1 MRPLHHPAAPLL
13 VGVERRTCISY
24 PIRKM
29 NSPRYALAVT
39 MLAVCQLVQA
49 QTEPLAQPVVPTATG
64 IVEGA
69 SASAVAQPATSSPPI
84 TPAPTQPPS
93 RVEGE
98 KPQASATVSAEAKTP
113 PAAASAEQ
121 RIIRGT
127 GQVIAPPKGM
137 PPLTGAPVSFR
148 FEEAPVAEVVRTVMG
163 DILKV
168 DYVMHPPLQGTV
180 TLATRAPIP
189 PDQAVFLLESAL
201 QANGL
206 ALVRDARGTFHAG
219 RADALKNVAGSIR
232 QFSGSNPSIPPGYG
246 AVIIPLQYIGAGEM
260 ASILRPMVA
269 PEAIVRVDTVRNL
282 LVMMGTRTQ
291 AEGWMD
297 LVNTFDVDLLKGMS
311 VGVFPLKHATVKEVE
326 AALRLVSGGGSAGSA
341 SPLPGSAL
349 PGTAT
354 ATTSP
359 AAVAAAGSATLGE
372 SNPFFGALRIMPIER
387 INSILVVTPRAA
399 YLDEARR
406 WIDRLD
412 KPSDGGSEPQLFI
425 YPVQNGNARHLAGV
439 LGGLFGGSSGGAAAT
454 ANNGIAPG
462 LGSTTGNSF
471 GQAGGGNTFGNTSMG
486 GLGNSRTGLASAL
499 TSGGAGSGGLNSLNR
514 TNTPAATNQAAATAM
529 LGTIRVVADDLNNS
543 ILVWGTRS
551 EFNKIEATLKRL
563 DLPLTQVLI
572 DASIIEVTLDDSLQ
586 YGLQWTFSGDAR
598 NGYSGRGAVGGALST
613 AASSG
618 FSYALSN
625 GAGTLKAT
633 LSALASKS
641 LPKMISNPSLM
652 VLDNHTATIA
662 VGDQVP
668 VSTSTITSE
677 TTTVTSSTI
686 QYKDTGVNLSVTPSV
701 NAGNIVAMQ
710 IDQTVTDAGET
721 VKDANNQLKFLQ
733 RQISSKVAVRS
744 GESIVL
750 GGLIKDNKS
759 SSKEGVPLLK
769 DIPLVGG
776 LFAQNKSSGGR
787 TELLVIITP
796 RVVRSDVDI
805 REVSEDLRERLKG
818 LRAIEV
824 DLPSGRN
831 PVTPKVQSEQLAPA
845 QVNSNGWQ

>member
-1 MRPLHHPAAPLL
+1 
-13 VGVERRTCISY
+13 
-24 PIRKM
+24 M
-29 NSPRYALAVT
+29 NSPRYALAAT

-49 QTEPLAQPVVPTATG
+49 QTESSATSVATDVTRGAAVPAEAASTQSTSPAVVPAAVS
-64 IVEGA
+64 VEGDKSHTSTTN
-69 SASAVAQPATSSPPI
+69 SANAKA
-84 TPAPTQPPS
+84 AP
-93 RVEGE
+93 E
-98 KPQASATVSAEAKTP
+98 
-113 PAAASAEQ
+113 AAAAEP
-121 RIIRGT
+121 RIIRGN

-412 KPSDGGSEPQLFI
+412 KPSDGGAEPQLFI

-439 LGGLFGGSSGGAAAT
+439 LGGLFGGSSGGTAAT

-598 NGYSGRGAVGGALST
+598 NGYSGRGALGGALST
-613 AASSG
+613 AATSG

-625 GAGTLKAT
+625 GSGTLKAT

-641 LPKMISNPSLM
+641 LLKMISNPSLM

-796 RVVRSDVDI
+796 RVVRTDVDI

-824 DLPSGRN
+824 DLPVSRSPTGN
-831 PVTPKVQSEQLAPA
+831 NMQVPQPTPVQP
-845 QVNSNGWQ
+845 N

>member
-1 MRPLHHPAAPLL
+1 
-13 VGVERRTCISY
+13 
-24 PIRKM
+24 M
-29 NSPRYALAVT
+29 NSPRYALAATV
-39 MLAVCQLVQA
+39 LATCQLVHA
-49 QTEPLAQPVVPTATG
+49 QTEPSVKSVTPSEAGTTESVNVPVLVKPARPTVVTD
-64 IVEGA
+64 
-69 SASAVAQPATSSPPI
+69 S
-84 TPAPTQPPS
+84 APTGVDQP
-93 RVEGE
+93 
-98 KPQASATVSAEAKTP
+98 KAST
-113 PAAASAEQ
+113 AASAETKTTPDAAGSEP
-121 RIIRGT
+121 RIIRGN

-148 FEEAPVAEVVRTVMG
+148 FEEAPVAEVLRTVMG

-180 TLATRAPIP
+180 TLATRSPIP

-219 RADALKNVAGSIR
+219 RADALKNVAGSVR
-232 QFSGSNPSIPPGYG
+232 QFSSSNPSIPPGYG

-260 ASILRPMVA
+260 ASILRPLVS
-269 PEAIVRVDTVRNL
+269 PESIVRVDTVRNL

-297 LVNTFDVDLLKGMS
+297 LVNTFDVNLLKGMS
-311 VGVFPLKHATVKEVE
+311 IGVFPLKHASVKEVE
-326 AALRLVSGGGSAGSA
+326 AALRLVSGGGGGSVA
-341 SPLPGSAL
+341 SVPGSAM
-349 PGTAT
+349 PGVAT
-354 ATTSP
+354 ASTSSG
-359 AAVAAAGSATLGE
+359 AVSASAAGSAALGE

-399 YLDEARR
+399 YLEEARL

-412 KPSDGGSEPQLFI
+412 RPSDGGSEPQLFI

-439 LGGLFGGSSGGAAAT
+439 LGGLFGGSGGAAAAP

-462 LGSTTGNSF
+462 LGATTANSLGQPGVGGSPF
-471 GQAGGGNTFGNTSMG
+471 GSAGSGM
-486 GLGNSRTGLASAL
+486 LGNSRTGLASAL
-499 TSGGAGSGGLNSLNR
+499 TSGGASLGGANNLNR
-514 TNTPAATNQAAATAM
+514 PNPQAANNQAAAAAM
-529 LGTIRVVADDLNNS
+529 LGSIRVVADDLNNS
-543 ILVWGTRS
+543 ILVWSTRA

-572 DASIIEVTLDDSLQ
+572 EASIIEVTLDDSLQ

-598 NGYSGRGAVGGALST
+598 NGYSGTGSVGGALNT
-613 AASSG
+613 AATSG

-625 GAGTLKAT
+625 GAGKLKAT

-641 LPKMISNPSLM
+641 LVKMISNPSLM
-652 VLDNHTATIA
+652 VLDNHTATIT

-677 TTTVTSSTI
+677 TTTVTTSTI

-701 NAGNIVAMQ
+701 NAGNVVAMQ
-710 IDQTVTDAGET
+710 IDQTVTDTGAAEKG
-721 VKDANNQLKFLQ
+721 ANNQLRFLQ

-759 SSKEGVPLLK
+759 SSNSGVPLLK
-769 DIPLVGG
+769 DIPLVGS
-776 LFAQNKSSGGR
+776 LFAQNNSTGAR

-824 DLPSGRN
+824 DVPPARGAAGAN
-831 PVTPKVQSEQLAPA
+831 MQPAPA
-845 QVNSNGWQ
+845 QPH

>member
-1 MRPLHHPAAPLL
+1 
-13 VGVERRTCISY
+13 
-24 PIRKM
+24 M

-49 QTEPLAQPVVPTATG
+49 QTESSATPVAADVTRGTPVPAEAASTQSTPPAVVPA
-64 IVEGA
+64 
-69 SASAVAQPATSSPPI
+69 
-84 TPAPTQPPS
+84 PAPA
-93 RVEGE
+93 EGE
-98 KPQASATVSAEAKTP
+98 KSRTSTTNSANAKAAP
-113 PAAASAEQ
+113 EVAAAEP
-121 RIIRGT
+121 RIIRGN

-326 AALRLVSGGGSAGSA
+326 AALRLVSGGGGAGSA

-439 LGGLFGGSSGGAAAT
+439 LGGLFGGSSGGTAAT

-598 NGYSGRGAVGGALST
+598 NGYSGRGALGGALST
-613 AASSG
+613 AATSG

-625 GAGTLKAT
+625 GSGTLKAT

-641 LPKMISNPSLM
+641 LLKMISNPSLM

-796 RVVRSDVDI
+796 RVVRTDVDI

-824 DLPSGRN
+824 DLPVSRN
-831 PVTPKVQSEQLAPA
+831 PSDNKIQAIQPTPVQP
-845 QVNSNGWQ
+845 N

>member
-1 MRPLHHPAAPLL
+1 ML
-13 VGVERRTCISY
+13 T
-24 PIRKM
+24 M
-29 NSPRYALAVT
+29 NSSRFVLTATVLA
-39 MLAVCQLVQA
+39 ASQLVHAQA
-49 QTEPLAQPVVPTATG
+49 TQP
-64 IVEGA
+64 
-69 SASAVAQPATSSPPI
+69 SMPATVAVEATSQAPSNPSSG
-84 TPAPTQPPS
+84 AVDSSKVQ
-93 RVEGE
+93 
-98 KPQASATVSAEAKTP
+98 QTP
-113 PAAASAEQ
+113 PAAADTKPAPEAPGSEP
-121 RIIRGT
+121 RIIRGN
-127 GQVIAPPKGM
+127 GQVIAPPKAF

-180 TLATRAPIP
+180 TLATRTPIP

-219 RADALKNVAGSIR
+219 RADALKNVAGSVR
-232 QFSGSNPSIPPGYG
+232 QFTSSNPNIPPGYG

-260 ASILRPMVA
+260 ASILRPMVS

-311 VGVFPLKHATVKEVE
+311 VGVFPLKYASVKEVE
-326 AALRLVSGGGSAGSA
+326 VALRLVSGGGAAATSGVPGMAAPATTTGS
-341 SPLPGSAL
+341 
-349 PGTAT
+349 
-354 ATTSP
+354 TSP
-359 AAVAAAGSATLGE
+359 AAVAAAGSATLGD

-387 INSILVVTPRAA
+387 INSILVVTPRAS
-399 YLDEARR
+399 YLEEARR
-406 WIDRLD
+406 WIERLD

-439 LGGLFGGSSGGAAAT
+439 LGGLFGGSSGGTTTT

-462 LGSTTGNSF
+462 LGSTTSNSF
-471 GQAGGGNTFGNTSMG
+471 GQTGISNTFGNSGASTV
-486 GLGNSRTGLASAL
+486 GNSRNAMASAL
-499 TSGGAGSGGLNSLNR
+499 TSGGAGSSGLNSLNR
-514 TNTPAATNQAAATAM
+514 NTTQGTTNQGATSAT

-543 ILVWGTRS
+543 ILVWGTRA

-572 DASIIEVTLDDSLQ
+572 EASIIEVTLDDTLE
-586 YGLQWTFSGDAR
+586 YGLKWSFSGDAQS
-598 NGYSGRGAVGGALST
+598 GYSGIGNVGGALAQSV
-613 AASSG
+613 SSG

-625 GAGTLKAT
+625 GAGKLKAT
-633 LSALASKS
+633 LSALATKQ
-641 LPKMISNPSLM
+641 LVKMISNPSLM

-668 VSTSTITSE
+668 VKTSTSISDTTSVQ
-677 TTTVTSSTI
+677 TSTI
-686 QYKDTGVNLSVTPSV
+686 QYKDTGVHLSVTPSV
-701 NAGNIVAMQ
+701 NAGNVVAMQ
-710 IDQTVTDAGET
+710 IDQTVTDTGAE
-721 VKDANNQLKFLQ
+721 VEAADKQMKFMQ

-750 GGLIKDNKS
+750 GGLIKDKKD
-759 SSKEGVPLLK
+759 SSKSGVPLLQNL
-769 DIPLVGG
+769 PLVGG
-776 LFAQNKSSGGR
+776 LFAQNTSNGAR

-796 RVVRSDVDI
+796 RVVRTDVDI

-824 DLPSGRN
+824 DIPASRT
-831 PVTPKVQSEQLAPA
+831 PVDTKVQATQPVQA
-845 QVNSNGWQ
+845 QPN

>member
-1 MRPLHHPAAPLL
+1 MLRLHIQLSIA
-13 VGVERRTCISY
+13 T
-24 PIRKM
+24 M
-29 NSPRYALAVT
+29 NSSRYVLVATVLA
-39 MLAVCQLVQA
+39 ASQLVQA
-49 QTEPLAQPVVPTATG
+49 QTGQPATPAAVAAEGAPAAPVAQTPVQPTAA
-64 IVEGA
+64 VP
-69 SASAVAQPATSSPPI
+69 SASARS
-84 TPAPTQPPS
+84 
-93 RVEGE
+93 E
-98 KPQASATVSAEAKTP
+98 KPQTASAPTAETKPSTETQG
-113 PAAASAEQ
+113 AEP
-121 RIIRGT
+121 RIIRGN
-127 GQVIAPPKGM
+127 GQVIAPPKVTPALAGE
-137 PPLTGAPVSFR
+137 PVSFR

-180 TLATRAPIP
+180 TLATRTPIP

-219 RADALKNVAGSIR
+219 RADALKNVAGSVR
-232 QFSGSNPSIPPGYG
+232 QFTSSNPSIPPGYG

-260 ASILRPMVA
+260 ASILRPMVS

-311 VGVFPLKHATVKEVE
+311 VGVFPLKYASVKEVE
-326 AALRLVSGGGSAGSA
+326 VALRLVSGGGASSGGATNSLPGMAAPATTAGS
-341 SPLPGSAL
+341 
-349 PGTAT
+349 
-354 ATTSP
+354 TSP

-387 INSILVVTPRAA
+387 INSILVVTPRAS
-399 YLDEARR
+399 YLEEARR
-406 WIDRLD
+406 WIERLD

-439 LGGLFGGSSGGAAAT
+439 LGGLFGGSSGTTTT

-462 LGSTTGNSF
+462 LGSTTSNSF
-471 GQAGGGNTFGNTSMG
+471 GQTGVGNTFGSAGAGSAGTSRNAM
-486 GLGNSRTGLASAL
+486 ASAL
-499 TSGGAGSGGLNSLNR
+499 TSSGAGGSGLNNLNR
-514 TNTPAATNQAAATAM
+514 NTTQGTTNQGAVSAS

-543 ILVWGTRS
+543 ILVWGTRA

-572 DASIIEVTLDDSLQ
+572 EASIIEVTLDDTLE
-586 YGLQWTFSGDAR
+586 YGLKWSFSGDAQS
-598 NGYSGRGAVGGALST
+598 GYSGIGNVGGALAQSV
-613 AASSG
+613 SSG

-625 GAGTLKAT
+625 GAGKLKAT
-633 LSALASKS
+633 LRALATKQ
-641 LPKMISNPSLM
+641 LVKMISNPSLM

-668 VSTSTITSE
+668 VKTSTSISDTTSVQ
-677 TTTVTSSTI
+677 TSTI
-686 QYKDTGVNLSVTPSV
+686 QYKDTGVHLSVTPSV
-701 NAGNIVAMQ
+701 NAGNVVAMQ
-710 IDQTVTDAGET
+710 IDQTVTDTGAE
-721 VKDANNQLKFLQ
+721 VEAADKQMKFMQ

-750 GGLIKDNKS
+750 GGLIKDKKD
-759 SSKEGVPLLK
+759 SSKSGVPLLQNL
-769 DIPLVGG
+769 PLVGG
-776 LFAQNKSSGGR
+776 LFAQNTSSGAR

-796 RVVRSDVDI
+796 RVVRTDVDI

-824 DLPSGRN
+824 DMPASRN
-831 PVTPKVQSEQLAPA
+831 PVDTKVQATQPVPA
-845 QVNSNGWQ
+845 QPN

>member
-1 MRPLHHPAAPLL
+1 
-13 VGVERRTCISY
+13 
-24 PIRKM
+24 M
-29 NSPRYALAVT
+29 NSPRYALAAT
-39 MLAVCQLVQA
+39 MLAACQLVQA
-49 QTEPLAQPVVPTATG
+49 QTEPLATPTTPAATG
-64 IVEGA
+64 VVEGA
-69 SASAVAQPATSSPPI
+69 TVPVAAQPAP
-84 TPAPTQPPS
+84 PAPATAPAAAPPPVRADKS
-93 RVEGE
+93 
-98 KPQASATVSAEAKTP
+98 QAPAAATAEAKP
-113 PAAASAEQ
+113 GVDAAGSEP
-121 RIIRGT
+121 RIIRGN
-127 GQVIAPPKGM
+127 GQVIAPPKAM
-137 PPLTGAPVSFR
+137 SPLTGAPVSFR

-180 TLATRAPIP
+180 TLATRNPIP

-260 ASILRPMVA
+260 ASILRPMVS

-311 VGVFPLKHATVKEVE
+311 VGVFPLKHASVKEVE
-326 AALRLVSGGGSAGSA
+326 AALRLVSGGGSGGSA
-341 SPLPGSAL
+341 TSLPNSAM
-349 PGTAT
+349 PGTAS
-354 ATTSP
+354 ASTSST
-359 AAVAAAGSATLGE
+359 AVAAAGSVTLGE

-387 INSILVVTPRAA
+387 INSILVVTPRAS
-399 YLDEARR
+399 YLEEARR
-406 WIDRLD
+406 WIERLD

-439 LGGLFGGSSGGAAAT
+439 LGGLFGGSGGGSTTT

-462 LGSTTGNSF
+462 LGSTTSNSF
-471 GQAGGGNTFGNTSMG
+471 GQTGVGNTFGSTGASTIGTSRNAM
-486 GLGNSRTGLASAL
+486 ASAL
-499 TSGGAGSGGLNSLNR
+499 TSGGSGGSGLNSLNR
-514 TNTPAATNQAAATAM
+514 NTTQSTTNQGAASAT

-543 ILVWGTRS
+543 ILVWGTRA
-551 EFNKIEATLKRL
+551 EFSKIEATLKRL

-572 DASIIEVTLDDSLQ
+572 EASIIEVTLDDTLE
-586 YGLQWTFSGDAR
+586 YGLKWSFSGDAQS
-598 NGYSGRGAVGGALST
+598 GYSGIGNVGGALAQSVS
-613 AASSG
+613 AG
-618 FSYALSN
+618 FSYALRN
-625 GAGTLKAT
+625 GANTLKAT
-633 LSALASKS
+633 LSALATKK
-641 LPKMISNPSLM
+641 LVKMISNPSLM

-662 VGDQVP
+662 VGDQIP
-668 VSTSTITSE
+668 VQTSL
-677 TTTVTSSTI
+677 TTPVEANSATTSTI
-686 QYKDTGVNLSVTPSV
+686 QYKDTGVSLAVTPSV
-701 NAGNIVAMQ
+701 NAGNVVAMQ
-710 IDQTVTDAGET
+710 IDQTVTDAGAA
-721 VKDANNQLKFLQ
+721 DSSANNQRSFMQ

-750 GGLIKDNKS
+750 GGLIKDKKDSGKS
-759 SSKEGVPLLK
+759 GVPLLQ
-769 DIPLVGG
+769 DIPLVGN
-776 LFAQNKSSGGR
+776 LFSQNNSTGGR

-796 RVVRSDVDI
+796 RVVRTDVDI

-824 DLPSGRN
+824 DMPASRN
-831 PVTPKVQSEQLAPA
+831 PVDTKVQATQPVPA
-845 QVNSNGWQ
+845 QPN

>member
-1 MRPLHHPAAPLL
+1 
-13 VGVERRTCISY
+13 
-24 PIRKM
+24 M
-29 NSPRYALAVT
+29 NSSRYALAVT

-49 QTEPLAQPVVPTATG
+49 QTESSATPVATDVTPGTPVPAEAASTQTTPPA
-64 IVEGA
+64 VVSAPAPAEGEKSRTSNTI
-69 SASAVAQPATSSPPI
+69 SASAKA
-84 TPAPTQPPS
+84 AP
-93 RVEGE
+93 E
-98 KPQASATVSAEAKTP
+98 
-113 PAAASAEQ
+113 AAAAEP
-121 RIIRGT
+121 RIIRGN

-137 PPLTGAPVSFR
+137 PLLTGAPVSFR

-341 SPLPGSAL
+341 SPSTGSAL

-387 INSILVVTPRAA
+387 INSILVVTPRPA

-439 LGGLFGGSSGGAAAT
+439 LGGLFGGTGSGAT
-454 ANNGIAPG
+454 TAANNGIAPG

-471 GQAGGGNTFGNTSMG
+471 GQAGGGNTFGNTSVG

-598 NGYSGRGAVGGALST
+598 NGYSGRGALGGALST
-613 AASSG
+613 AATSG

-625 GAGTLKAT
+625 GSGTLKAT

-641 LPKMISNPSLM
+641 LLKMISNPSLM

-759 SSKEGVPLLK
+759 TSKEGVPLLK

-796 RVVRSDVDI
+796 RVVRTDVDI

-824 DLPSGRN
+824 DLPVSRSPTGN
-831 PVTPKVQSEQLAPA
+831 NMQVPQPTPVQP
-845 QVNSNGWQ
+845 N

>member
-1 MRPLHHPAAPLL
+1 MKPSLS
-13 VGVERRTCISY
+13 T
-24 PIRKM
+24 
-29 NSPRYALAVT
+29 LAVT
-39 MLAVCQLVQA
+39 LLAAFQLVN
-49 QTEPLAQPVVPTATG
+49 PLASQAADTAPNSSAISG
-64 IVEGA
+64 DG
-69 SASAVAQPATSSPPI
+69 SASVPAAQVSGNKSKPPVSTSVASDAQVIPEE
-84 TPAPTQPPS
+84 
-93 RVEGE
+93 R
-98 KPQASATVSAEAKTP
+98 SAEP
-113 PAAASAEQ
+113 
-121 RIIRGT
+121 RILRGN
-127 GQVIAPPKGM
+127 GQVIAPPKAM

-412 KPSDGGSEPQLFI
+412 KPSDGGAEPQLFI

-439 LGGLFGGSSGGAAAT
+439 LGGLFGGSSGGTAAT

-471 GQAGGGNTFGNTSMG
+471 GQAGGGTTFGNTSMG

-598 NGYSGRGAVGGALST
+598 NGYSGRGALGGALST
-613 AASSG
+613 AATSG

-625 GAGTLKAT
+625 GSGTLKAT

-641 LPKMISNPSLM
+641 LLKMISNPSLM

-759 SSKEGVPLLK
+759 TSKEGVPLLK

-796 RVVRSDVDI
+796 RVVRTDVDI

-824 DLPSGRN
+824 DLPVSRN
-831 PVTPKVQSEQLAPA
+831 PADTKVQTSQPIPG
-845 QVNSNGWQ
+845 QVN

>member
-1 MRPLHHPAAPLL
+1 ML
-13 VGVERRTCISY
+13 T
-24 PIRKM
+24 M
-29 NSPRYALAVT
+29 NSSRFVLTATVLA
-39 MLAVCQLVQA
+39 ASQLVHAQA
-49 QTEPLAQPVVPTATG
+49 TQP
-64 IVEGA
+64 
-69 SASAVAQPATSSPPI
+69 SMPATVAVEATSQAPSNPSSG
-84 TPAPTQPPS
+84 AVDSSKVQ
-93 RVEGE
+93 
-98 KPQASATVSAEAKTP
+98 QTP
-113 PAAASAEQ
+113 PAAADTKPAPEAPGSEP
-121 RIIRGT
+121 RIIRGN
-127 GQVIAPPKGM
+127 GQVIAPPKAF

-180 TLATRAPIP
+180 TLATRTPIP

-219 RADALKNVAGSIR
+219 RADALKNVAGSVR
-232 QFSGSNPSIPPGYG
+232 QFTSSNPNIPPGYG

-260 ASILRPMVA
+260 ASILRPMVS

-311 VGVFPLKHATVKEVE
+311 VGVFPLKYASVKEVE
-326 AALRLVSGGGSAGSA
+326 VALRLVSGGGAAATSGVPGMAAPATTTGS
-341 SPLPGSAL
+341 
-349 PGTAT
+349 
-354 ATTSP
+354 TSP

-387 INSILVVTPRAA
+387 INSILVVTPRAS
-399 YLDEARR
+399 YLEEARR
-406 WIDRLD
+406 WIERLD

-439 LGGLFGGSSGGAAAT
+439 LGGLFGGSSGGTTTT

-462 LGSTTGNSF
+462 LGSTTSNSF
-471 GQAGGGNTFGNTSMG
+471 GQTGISNTFGNSGASTV
-486 GLGNSRTGLASAL
+486 GNSRNAMASAL
-499 TSGGAGSGGLNSLNR
+499 TSGGAGSSGLNSLNR
-514 TNTPAATNQAAATAM
+514 NTTQGTTNQGATSAT

-543 ILVWGTRS
+543 ILVWGTRA

-572 DASIIEVTLDDSLQ
+572 EASIIEVTLDDTLE
-586 YGLQWTFSGDAR
+586 YGLKWSFSGDAQS
-598 NGYSGRGAVGGALST
+598 GYSGIGNVGGALAQSV
-613 AASSG
+613 SSG

-625 GAGTLKAT
+625 GAGKLKAT
-633 LSALASKS
+633 LSALATKQ
-641 LPKMISNPSLM
+641 LVKMISNPSLM

-668 VSTSTITSE
+668 VKTSTSISDTTSVQ
-677 TTTVTSSTI
+677 TSTI
-686 QYKDTGVNLSVTPSV
+686 QYKDTGVHLSVTPSV
-701 NAGNIVAMQ
+701 NAGNVVAMQ
-710 IDQTVTDAGET
+710 IDQTVTDTGAE
-721 VKDANNQLKFLQ
+721 VEAADKQMKFMQ

-750 GGLIKDNKS
+750 GGLIKDKKD
-759 SSKEGVPLLK
+759 SSKSGVPLLQNL
-769 DIPLVGG
+769 PLVGG
-776 LFAQNKSSGGR
+776 LFAQNTSNGAR

-796 RVVRSDVDI
+796 RVVRTDVDI

-824 DLPSGRN
+824 DIPASRT
-831 PVTPKVQSEQLAPA
+831 PVDTKVQATQPVQA
-845 QVNSNGWQ
+845 QPN

>member
-1 MRPLHHPAAPLL
+1 
-13 VGVERRTCISY
+13 
-24 PIRKM
+24 M

-39 MLAVCQLVQA
+39 ILAVCQLVQA
-49 QTEPLAQPVVPTATG
+49 QTESSATPVATDVTRGTPVPAEAASTQTTPPAA
-64 IVEGA
+64 VPAVGA
-69 SASAVAQPATSSPPI
+69 
-84 TPAPTQPPS
+84 
-93 RVEGE
+93 VEGE
-98 KPQASATVSAEAKTP
+98 KSRTSTINSANAKAAP
-113 PAAASAEQ
+113 EAAAAEP
-121 RIIRGT
+121 RIIRGN

-341 SPLPGSAL
+341 SPLTGSAL

-412 KPSDGGSEPQLFI
+412 KPSDGGAEPQLFI

-439 LGGLFGGSSGGAAAT
+439 LGGLFGGSTGGTAAT

-598 NGYSGRGAVGGALST
+598 NGYSGRGALGGALST
-613 AASSG
+613 AATSG

-625 GAGTLKAT
+625 GSGTLKAT

-641 LPKMISNPSLM
+641 LLKMISNPSLM

-824 DLPSGRN
+824 DLPVNRN
-831 PVTPKVQSEQLAPA
+831 PVDPREQNVPVQA
-845 QVNSNGWQ
+845 N

>member
-1 MRPLHHPAAPLL
+1 
-13 VGVERRTCISY
+13 
-24 PIRKM
+24 M
-29 NSPRYALAVT
+29 NSPRYALAAT
-39 MLAVCQLVQA
+39 MLAACQLVQA
-49 QTEPLAQPVVPTATG
+49 QTEPSATPATPAATG
-64 IVEGA
+64 VVEGA
-69 SASAVAQPATSSPPI
+69 TVPVAVQPAPPTSAAAPA
-84 TPAPTQPPS
+84 TAPAPV
-93 RVEGE
+93 RAD
-98 KPQASATVSAEAKTP
+98 KPQAATAATAETKPGAEAAGSEP
-113 PAAASAEQ
+113 
-121 RIIRGT
+121 RIIRGN
-127 GQVIAPPKGM
+127 GQVIAPPKAM
-137 PPLTGAPVSFR
+137 SPLTGAPVSFR

-180 TLATRAPIP
+180 TLATRNPIP

-232 QFSGSNPSIPPGYG
+232 QFGGSNPSIPPGYG

-260 ASILRPMVA
+260 ASILRPMVS

-311 VGVFPLKHATVKEVE
+311 VGVFPLKHASVKEVE
-326 AALRLVSGGGSAGSA
+326 AALRLVSGGGSGGSA
-341 SPLPGSAL
+341 TSLPSSAM
-349 PGTAT
+349 PGTAS
-354 ATTSP
+354 ASTSP
-359 AAVAAAGSATLGE
+359 AAVAAAGSVTLGE

-439 LGGLFGGSSGGAAAT
+439 LGGLFGGTGSGTATT

-462 LGSTTGNSF
+462 LGSTTSNSF
-471 GQAGGGNTFGNTSMG
+471 GQTGVNSAFGNTSTG
-486 GLGNSRTGLASAL
+486 TLGNSRTGLASAL
-499 TSGGAGSGGLNSLNR
+499 TSSGSGSGGLNGLNR
-514 TNTPAATNQAAATAM
+514 TSTQGATNQAAATAM

-572 DASIIEVTLDDSLQ
+572 EASIIEVTLDDSLQ

-598 NGYSGRGAVGGALST
+598 NGYSGTGAVGGALST
-613 AASSG
+613 VVNNG
-618 FSYALSN
+618 FSYALKN
-625 GAGTLKAT
+625 GAGNLKAT
-633 LSALASKS
+633 LNALASKS
-641 LPKMISNPSLM
+641 LLKMISNPSLM
-652 VLDNHTATIA
+652 VLDNHTATIV

-668 VSTSTITSE
+668 VKTSSTISE
-677 TTTVTSSTI
+677 TTTVTTSSI

-710 IDQTVTDAGET
+710 IDQTVTDTGAAEEAAD
-721 VKDANNQLKFLQ
+721 KQMRFLQ

-750 GGLIKDNKS
+750 GGLIKDSKT
-759 SSKEGVPLLK
+759 SSKGGVPLLK
-769 DIPLVGG
+769 DIPLVGN
-776 LFAQNKSSGGR
+776 LFAQNNSKDVR

-796 RVVRSDVDI
+796 RVVRTDVDI

-824 DLPSGRN
+824 DLPASRN
-831 PVTPKVQSEQLAPA
+831 PVDTKVQATQPTPA
-845 QVNSNGWQ
+845 QPN

>member
-1 MRPLHHPAAPLL
+1 MKPSRSAIAVTILAACQLVHAQNPQAGASAPAAPAA
-13 VGVERRTCISY
+13 GGE
-24 PIRKM
+24 
-29 NSPRYALAVT
+29 
-39 MLAVCQLVQA
+39 
-49 QTEPLAQPVVPTATG
+49 
-64 IVEGA
+64 
-69 SASAVAQPATSSPPI
+69 SAA
-84 TPAPTQPPS
+84 
-93 RVEGE
+93 
-98 KPQASATVSAEAKTP
+98 
-113 PAAASAEQ
+113 PAAAPSAPVAPTPVSDRPSAPQATPAAARPTIDSAAPEP
-121 RIIRGT
+121 RIIRGN
-127 GQVIAPPKGM
+127 GQVIAPPKAAA
-137 PPLTGAPVSFR
+137 PLDGAPISFR
-148 FEEAPVAEVVRTVMG
+148 FEEAPVAEVLRTVMG

-180 TLATRAPIP
+180 TLATRNPIP

-232 QFSGSNPSIPPGYG
+232 QFGASSPTIPPGYG

-260 ASILRPMVA
+260 ASILRPMVS

-311 VGVFPLKHATVKEVE
+311 VGVFPLKHASVKEVE
-326 AALRLVSGGGSAGSA
+326 AALRLVSGGGSGGSA
-341 SPLPGSAL
+341 TSSPSSAI

-354 ATTSP
+354 ASTSP
-359 AAVAAAGSATLGE
+359 SAVAAAGSVTLGE

-425 YPVQNGNARHLAGV
+425 YPVQNGNARHLASV
-439 LGGLFGGSSGGAAAT
+439 LGGLFGSSGGGAAAT

-462 LGSTTGNSF
+462 LGSSTGNSF
-471 GQAGGGNTFGNTSMG
+471 GQTGASNTFGSTSAG
-486 GLGNSRTGLASAL
+486 TLGNSRTGMASAL
-499 TSGGAGSGGLNSLNR
+499 TSSGSGGGLNSLNNR
-514 TNTPAATNQAAATAM
+514 NSTQGAASQAAAAAM

-551 EFNKIEATLKRL
+551 EFNRVEAALKRL

-572 DASIIEVTLDDSLQ
+572 DASIIEVTLNDDLK
-586 YGLQWTFSGDAR
+586 YGLKWAFSGDAQS
-598 NGYSGRGAVGGALST
+598 GYSGSGSIGSVPAIT
-613 AASSG
+613 QG
-618 FSYALSN
+618 FSYTLKNA
-625 GAGTLKAT
+625 AGLTKAT
-633 LSALASKS
+633 LSALADKS
-641 LPKMISNPSLM
+641 LVKMLSNPSLM
-652 VLDNHTATIA
+652 VLDNHTATIS
-662 VGDQVP
+662 VGDQIP
-668 VSTSTITSE
+668 VRTATQ
-677 TTTVTSSTI
+677 TTPNGSAAAIVTNTI
-686 QYKDTGVNLSVTPSV
+686 QYKDTGVNLAVTPSV
-701 NAGNIVAMQ
+701 TAGNVVAMQ
-710 IDQTVTDAGET
+710 IDQTVTDAGSPDTTTE
-721 VKDANNQLKFLQ
+721 AGGGERPFLQ

-750 GGLIKDNKS
+750 GGLIKNNQTNRKT
-759 SSKEGVPLLK
+759 GVPLLQ
-769 DIPLVGG
+769 DIPLIGN
-776 LFAQNKSSGGR
+776 LFTENASTGVR

-796 RVVRSDVDI
+796 RVVRTDVDI

-824 DLPSGRN
+824 DIPGSRN
-831 PVTPKVQSEQLAPA
+831 PVDTKVQATQPLPV
-845 QVNSNGWQ
+845 QPN

>member
-1 MRPLHHPAAPLL
+1 MLTMNSSRFVLTATVLAASQLVHAQATQPSMPAA
-13 VGVERRTCISY
+13 VAVETTS
-24 PIRKM
+24 
-29 NSPRYALAVT
+29 
-39 MLAVCQLVQA
+39 QA
-49 QTEPLAQPVVPTATG
+49 P
-64 IVEGA
+64 
-69 SASAVAQPATSSPPI
+69 SN
-84 TPAPTQPPS
+84 PPS
-93 RVEGE
+93 GAVNPS
-98 KPQASATVSAEAKTP
+98 KVQQTP
-113 PAAASAEQ
+113 PAAADAKPAPEAPASEP
-121 RIIRGT
+121 RIIRGN
-127 GQVIAPPKGM
+127 GQVIAPPKAF

-180 TLATRAPIP
+180 TLATRTPIP

-219 RADALKNVAGSIR
+219 RADALKNVAGSVR
-232 QFSGSNPSIPPGYG
+232 QFTSSNPSIPPGYG

-260 ASILRPMVA
+260 ASILRPMVS

-311 VGVFPLKHATVKEVE
+311 VGVFPLTYASVKEVE
-326 AALRLVSGGGSAGSA
+326 VALRLVSGGGSGSA
-341 SPLPGSAL
+341 GAANGVPGMAA
-349 PGTAT
+349 PAT
-354 ATTSP
+354 TTGSTSP
-359 AAVAAAGSATLGE
+359 AAVAAAGAATLGE

-387 INSILVVTPRAA
+387 INSILVVTPRAS
-399 YLDEARR
+399 YLEEARR
-406 WIDRLD
+406 WIERLD

-439 LGGLFGGSSGGAAAT
+439 LGGLFGGSSGGTTTT

-462 LGSTTGNSF
+462 LGSTTSNSF
-471 GQAGGGNTFGNTSMG
+471 GQTGISNTFGNSGASTV
-486 GLGNSRTGLASAL
+486 GNSRNAMASAL
-499 TSGGAGSGGLNSLNR
+499 TSGGAGSSGLNSLNR
-514 TNTPAATNQAAATAM
+514 NTTQGTTNQGATSAT

-543 ILVWGTRS
+543 ILVWGTRA

-572 DASIIEVTLDDSLQ
+572 EASIIEVTLDDTLE
-586 YGLQWTFSGDAR
+586 YGLKWSFSGDAQS
-598 NGYSGRGAVGGALST
+598 GYSGIGNVGGALAQSV
-613 AASSG
+613 SSG

-625 GAGTLKAT
+625 GAGKLKAT
-633 LSALASKS
+633 LSALATKQ
-641 LPKMISNPSLM
+641 LVKMISNPSLM

-668 VSTSTITSE
+668 VKTSTSISDTTSVQ
-677 TTTVTSSTI
+677 TSTI
-686 QYKDTGVNLSVTPSV
+686 QYKDTGVHLSVTPSV
-701 NAGNIVAMQ
+701 NAGNVVAMQ
-710 IDQTVTDAGET
+710 IDQTVTDTGAE
-721 VKDANNQLKFLQ
+721 VEAADKQMKFMQ

-750 GGLIKDNKS
+750 GGLIKDKKD
-759 SSKEGVPLLK
+759 SSKSGVPLLQNL
-769 DIPLVGG
+769 PLVGG
-776 LFAQNKSSGGR
+776 LFAQNTSNGAR

-796 RVVRSDVDI
+796 RVVRTDVDI

-824 DLPSGRN
+824 DIPASRT
-831 PVTPKVQSEQLAPA
+831 PVDTKVQATQPVQA
-845 QVNSNGWQ
+845 QPN